1 MVNRLMGQRRQDS
14 IGGGNNLVISEGKL
28 VNLSKNTNQN
38 YKIKKPQRAYQKPR
52 KKNKMVNQSEQSMN
66 PMEALYYQQYMQ
78 YMHMIQTMTNQLQEQ
93 PEPVKAEPEIDQS
106 EPVISKPIKLSF
118 GIDAIL
124 SDDFGPKVNR
134 VQTSDDSR
142 SNSPVSSW
150 EDQSE
155 CGSSVVGQR
164 PKGQSGSRGGN
175 RARTIF
181 SDDQLNGLEMKFQE
195 NQYLVG
201 DERIRLASQLGLN
214 VKQVK
219 IWFQNRR
226 IKHRRSNKQKYS
238 SDSD

>member
-1 MVNRLMGQRRQDS
+1 
-14 IGGGNNLVISEGKL
+14 
-28 VNLSKNTNQN
+28 
-38 YKIKKPQRAYQKPR
+38 
-52 KKNKMVNQSEQSMN
+52 MVNQSEQSMN
-66 PMEALYYQQYMQ
+66 AMEALYYQQYMQ
-78 YMHMIQTMTNQLQEQ
+78 NMQFMQMIQSMSNQMQEQ
-93 PEPVKAEPEIDQS
+93 PEPMKAEPVEMNQS

-124 SDDFGPKVNR
+124 SDDFGPKMNR
-134 VQTSDDSR
+134 GQTTSDDSR

-155 CGSSVVGQR
+155 CGSTVGHQ
-164 PKGQSGSRGGN
+164 PKRGQGSRGGN

-226 IKHRRSNKQKYS
+226 IKHRRSNKQKYT

>member
-1 MVNRLMGQRRQDS
+1 
-14 IGGGNNLVISEGKL
+14 
-28 VNLSKNTNQN
+28 
-38 YKIKKPQRAYQKPR
+38 
-52 KKNKMVNQSEQSMN
+52 MVNQTEAMN
-66 PMEALYYQQYMQ
+66 ALYYQQYMQ
-78 YMHMIQTMTNQLQEQ
+78 YLQMIHSMTNQTTEE
-93 PEPVKAEPEIDQS
+93 PVPVKAEPIREEIVQ
-106 EPVISKPIKLSF
+106 PVKLSF

-124 SDDFGPKVNR
+124 SDDFGQSANVNR
-134 VQTSDDSR
+134 SQNTDDSR
-142 SNSPVSSW
+142 SNSPISSW

-155 CGSSVVGQR
+155 CGSSIAPSSAR
-164 PKGQSGSRGGN
+164 SSKGQAGSRSSAN

-181 SDDQLNGLEMKFQE
+181 SDEQLNGLEMKFKE

-201 DERIRLASQLGLN
+201 DERIRLATQLGLN

>member
-1 MVNRLMGQRRQDS
+1 
-14 IGGGNNLVISEGKL
+14 
-28 VNLSKNTNQN
+28 
-38 YKIKKPQRAYQKPR
+38 
-52 KKNKMVNQSEQSMN
+52 MVNQSEQNMN
-66 PMEALYYQQYMQ
+66 AMEALYYQQYLQ
-78 YMHMIQTMTNQLQEQ
+78 YMHMIQSMANQIQDQ
-93 PEPVKAEPEIDQS
+93 PEPVKAEPAEINQS
-106 EPVISKPIKLSF
+106 EELSKPIKLSF

-134 VQTSDDSR
+134 SQMSSDDSR

-150 EDQSE
+150 EEQSE
-155 CGSSVVGQR
+155 CGSSVAGSKV
-164 PKGQSGSRGGN
+164 KSGSRGGN

>member
-1 MVNRLMGQRRQDS
+1 MSQRRQDS
-14 IGGGNNLVISEGKL
+14 VGGGCFLVYNRECFSHFIKNN
-28 VNLSKNTNQN
+28 NF
-38 YKIKKPQRAYQKPR
+38 KIKKKQKLRDPIR
-52 KKNKMVNQSEQSMN
+52 SKEKMVNQSEQSMN

-78 YMHMIQTMTNQLQEQ
+78 YMHMIQSMTNQLQEQ
-93 PEPVKAEPEIDQS
+93 PEPVKTEPEINQS
-106 EPVISKPIKLSF
+106 EMVISKPIKLSF
-118 GIDAIL
+118 GIDTIL
-124 SDDFGPKVNR
+124 SDDFGPKINR
-134 VQTSDDSR
+134 TQTSDDSR

-155 CGSSVVGQR
+155 CGSSVVGQ
-164 PKGQSGSRGGN
+164 KSKVQRGGN